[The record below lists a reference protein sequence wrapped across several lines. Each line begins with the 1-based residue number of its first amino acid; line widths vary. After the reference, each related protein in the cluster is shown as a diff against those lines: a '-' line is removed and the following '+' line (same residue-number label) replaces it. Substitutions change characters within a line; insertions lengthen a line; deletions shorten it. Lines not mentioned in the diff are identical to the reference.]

1 MEDHLSAYQTAMG
14 GYVRSSNEHAQT
26 LKNVKSYGFDVS
38 TMTVLVM
45 TESPTQDKIDLDKFV
60 SFFDDPSI
68 ASMIEVFG
76 RPLHVKPIV
85 PRTTKTG
92 KVKQTFYNQVSV
104 WFADETS
111 KKNVKIFRNGNLHIT
126 GEKSLARNIDIADEI
141 CSTLSI
147 LFRCERYAVDFDVQM
162 INTNFRLS
170 VGLVLGSLRDAL
182 ANKVSSVTKASYDPE
197 TYPGLNCKYRTTSGR
212 DVSLLIFNSGNVIIT
227 GIKDFKEFYEAY
239 VMITG
244 FVDDHVHA
252 VKRQSFVPSEA
263 SSKVKDPMDARDFSV
278 L

>member
-1 MEDHLSAYQTAMG
+1 MDDHLSTYQNAMG
-14 GYVRSSNEHAQT
+14 GYVRLANDHAAS
-26 LKNVKSYGFDVS
+26 LKNVKTYGFDVS
-38 TMTVLVM
+38 TMTVLVV
-45 TESPTQDKIDLDKFV
+45 TQSPTQDKIDLDKFV
-60 SFFDDPSI
+60 SFFDDQAI

-104 WFADETS
+104 WFSDETS

-126 GEKSLARNIDIADEI
+126 GEKSLAKNVEIAEEV
-141 CSTLSI
+141 CSVLGI
-147 LFRCERYAVDFDVQM
+147 LFGCERYVCDFDVQM

-170 VGLVLGSLRDAL
+170 VGLVLATLREAL
-182 ANKVSSVTKASYDPE
+182 AKVPSVMKASYDPE
-197 TYPGLNCKYRTTSGR
+197 TYPGLNCKYKTSSGR
-212 DVSLLIFNSGNVIIT
+212 DASLLIFNSGNVIIT

-244 FVDDHVHA
+244 FVDDHVNA
-252 VKRQSFVPSEA
+252 VKRQSFVPPDA
-263 SSKVKDPMDARDFSV
+263 SKTKVAMDARDFSV